1 MTSSRL
7 VQFSKCEGFVSEAV
21 RELCGN
27 WMAWRHSIMRT
38 YHLENGGIALLEKH
52 ENFDDKHHTIKVHY
66 VIGLDSEYGFDY
78 YPCYHY
84 STLAEAWRDWEF
96 MVAAGT
102 SVPVVAR
109 QSVRIRNFVTGEILD
124 TSFSQSRDFL
134 SQLLEVLDLY
144 WGYHYSEPDY
154 RQAWEYDGMMLASL
168 NSNTFVWII
177 DEMSKQNQI
186 LIKPLG
192 FSQMNA

>member
-52 ENFDDKHHTIKVHY
+52 ENFDDKHHTMQVHY
-66 VIGLDSEYGFDY
+66 VIGIDNEYGFDY
-78 YPCYHY
+78 YPCHHY
-84 STLAEAWRDWEF
+84 TTLAEAWRDWEF

-102 SVPVVAR
+102 SVPVAR
-109 QSVRIRNFVTGEILD
+109 QDVRIRNFVTGEILD

-144 WGYHYSEPDY
+144 WDYRYSEPDY
-154 RQAWEYDGMMLASL
+154 RQAWEYDGMILANL
-168 NSNTFVWII
+168 NNKELVWVI
-177 DEMSKQNQI
+177 DEMPKHGQI
-186 LIKPLG
+186 LIKPFG
-192 FSQMNA
+192 FSKINA